1 VCRLKKI
8 LLSKKKRKKKEP
20 FRRNEPKKKPQK
32 KEKDKKNKKME
43 KRGARAVV
51 VSGAIAVFIAGLVFW
66 FMKWRFSSVAPVT
79 EDTGTGSGSWLASL
93 GIGAEPQTQQTQAPY
108 QTQAPHQTH
117 APHAQA
123 TQAPQQTKPPVVPIQ
138 RIEIGELPSIFP
150 EDEFGVP
157 ITDSQFSTP
166 ARAKGF
172 DDTAQALKDGAF
184 SDERVMPTLSTKNG
198 GMLSTLDVR
207 GDYAAPVLFDPNDRT
222 CGSCDKQCVLDGKWN
237 QSSAQR
243 NIDLGIIREE
253 RRRRI
258 VFADE

>member
-1 VCRLKKI
+1 MLFIKWR
-8 LLSKKKRKKKEP
+8 LSKAVD
-20 FRRNEPKKKPQK
+20 PQNA
-32 KEKDKKNKKME
+32 EE
-43 KRGARAVV
+43 TA
-51 VSGAIAVFIAGLVFW
+51 S
-66 FMKWRFSSVAPVT
+66 
-79 EDTGTGSGSWLASL
+79 GSGSWLSSL
-93 GIGAEPQTQQTQAPY
+93 GIGPSTNAANEQEPMFEPTQRGVGTGVGSQPPQYTTAAPR
-108 QTQAPHQTH
+108 
-117 APHAQA
+117 
-123 TQAPQQTKPPVVPIQ
+123 VPIQ
-138 RIEIGELPSIFP
+138 RVEIGELPSIFP

-157 ITDSQFSTP
+157 IGDSQFATP

-184 SDERVMPTLSTKNG
+184 SDERVMPSLSTKNG

>member
-1 VCRLKKI
+1 
-8 LLSKKKRKKKEP
+8 
-20 FRRNEPKKKPQK
+20 
-32 KEKDKKNKKME
+32 ME

-66 FMKWRFSSVAPVT
+66 FMKWRFSSVAKDTGAVT
-79 EDTGTGSGSWLASL
+79 EDPLPTSAGSWLASL
-93 GIGAEPQTQQTQAPY
+93 GIGAEPQTQQTEAPY
-108 QTQAPHQTH
+108 QTQAPHQTQ
-117 APHAQA
+117 AP
-123 TQAPQQTKPPVVPIQ
+123 QAPQQTKPPVVPIQ

>member
-1 VCRLKKI
+1 
-8 LLSKKKRKKKEP
+8 
-20 FRRNEPKKKPQK
+20 
-32 KEKDKKNKKME
+32 ME

-51 VSGAIAVFIAGLVFW
+51 VSGAIALVIAGIVFL
-66 FMKWRFSSVAPVT
+66 FLKWRTKEEQLVSS
-79 EDTGTGSGSWLASL
+79 GSGSGSWLASL
-93 GIGAEPQTQQTQAPY
+93 GIGATAAGPSNLRWDEEQPMPEP
-108 QTQAPHQTH
+108 
-117 APHAQA
+117 
-123 TQAPQQTKPPVVPIQ
+123 PQQRGAGTGVGSSSYVSVSAPTTAPAVKPPTVPIA
-138 RIEIGELPSIFP
+138 RIEVTELPSIFP

-157 ITDSQFSTP
+157 IGQSQFATP

-184 SDERVMPTLSTKNG
+184 SDERVLPSLSTKNG

-207 GDYAAPVLFDPNDRT
+207 GDYAAPVLFDPSDRT

-243 NIDLGIIREE
+243 NIDLGIIKEE

>member
-1 VCRLKKI
+1 MPFKKN
-8 LLSKKKRKKKEP
+8 LAVEEKKEKKEP
-20 FRRNEPKKKPQK
+20 FRRNEPKKKPK
-32 KEKDKKNKKME
+32 KRKRQKNKKME

-66 FMKWRFSSVAPVT
+66 FMKWRFSSVAPVA

-93 GIGAEPQTQQTQAPY
+93 GIGAEPQTQQTHAPYQTQEPY
-108 QTQAPHQTH
+108 QTQAP
-117 APHAQA
+117 QA
-123 TQAPQQTKPPVVPIQ
+123 TQAPQQTKAPVVPIQ

>member
-1 VCRLKKI
+1 
-8 LLSKKKRKKKEP
+8 
-20 FRRNEPKKKPQK
+20 
-32 KEKDKKNKKME
+32 ME

-51 VSGAIAVFIAGLVFW
+51 VSGAIALVIAGIVFL
-66 FMKWRFSSVAPVT
+66 FLKWRTKEEQLVSS
-79 EDTGTGSGSWLASL
+79 GSGSGSGSWLASL
-93 GIGAEPQTQQTQAPY
+93 GIGATAAGSSNVQWDAEQPMMPEP
-108 QTQAPHQTH
+108 
-117 APHAQA
+117 
-123 TQAPQQTKPPVVPIQ
+123 PQQRGAGTGVGSYVSAPTTATTVAPAVKPPTVPIA

-157 ITDSQFSTP
+157 IDKSQFATP

-184 SDERVMPTLSTKNG
+184 SDERVLPSLSTKNG

-207 GDYAAPVLFDPNDRT
+207 GDYAAPVLFDPSDRT

-243 NIDLGIIREE
+243 NIDLGIIKEE

>member
-1 VCRLKKI
+1 
-8 LLSKKKRKKKEP
+8 
-20 FRRNEPKKKPQK
+20 
-32 KEKDKKNKKME
+32 ME

-66 FMKWRFSSVAPVT
+66 FIKWRFSSVAPVA

-108 QTQAPHQTH
+108 QTQAPHQTQ
-117 APHAQA
+117 APYQ
-123 TQAPQQTKPPVVPIQ
+123 TQAPQQTKAPVVPIQ

>member
-1 VCRLKKI
+1 
-8 LLSKKKRKKKEP
+8 
-20 FRRNEPKKKPQK
+20 
-32 KEKDKKNKKME
+32 ME

-51 VSGAIAVFIAGLVFW
+51 ISGAIAVFIAGLVFW
-66 FMKWRFSSVAPVT
+66 FMKWRLSQGSGANGD
-79 EDTGTGSGSWLASL
+79 DTGSGSGSWLASL
-93 GIGAEPQTQQTQAPY
+93 GIGADRPDSRPDPRPDPTQPPY
-108 QTQAPHQTH
+108 QITGLGTGPTGPTGLTGPRPTTAP
-117 APHAQA
+117 AR
-123 TQAPQQTKPPVVPIQ
+123 PPVQ

-157 ITDSQFSTP
+157 ITDSQFATP

>member
-1 VCRLKKI
+1 
-8 LLSKKKRKKKEP
+8 
-20 FRRNEPKKKPQK
+20 
-32 KEKDKKNKKME
+32 ME

-51 VSGAIAVFIAGLVFW
+51 ISGAIAVFFAGLVFW
-66 FMKWRFSSVAPVT
+66 FMKWRLSQAAQDT
-79 EDTGTGSGSWLASL
+79 GLLEEDTTGSGSGSWLASI
-93 GIGAEPQTQQTQAPY
+93 GIGADKGSKDEPKDHSRYHPDATGTSSAAFPEPTNAPGGPAG
-108 QTQAPHQTH
+108 TR
-117 APHAQA
+117 
-123 TQAPQQTKPPVVPIQ
+123 PPVV

-184 SDERVMPTLSTKNG
+184 SDERVMPSLSTKNG

>member
-1 VCRLKKI
+1 
-8 LLSKKKRKKKEP
+8 
-20 FRRNEPKKKPQK
+20 
-32 KEKDKKNKKME
+32 ME

-51 VSGAIAVFIAGLVFW
+51 VSGAIALVIAGIVFL
-66 FMKWRFSSVAPVT
+66 FLKWRTKEVQLGSS
-79 EDTGTGSGSWLASL
+79 GTGSGSWLASL
-93 GIGAEPQTQQTQAPY
+93 GIGATAGSSNVQWDAEQPMPES
-108 QTQAPHQTH
+108 
-117 APHAQA
+117 
-123 TQAPQQTKPPVVPIQ
+123 PQQQQGAGTGVGSYVSAPTATTAAPAVKPPTVPIA

-157 ITDSQFSTP
+157 IDKSQFATP

-184 SDERVMPTLSTKNG
+184 SDERVLPSLSTKNG

-207 GDYAAPVLFDPNDRT
+207 GDYSAPVLFDPSDRT

-243 NIDLGIIREE
+243 NIDLGIIKEE

>member
-1 VCRLKKI
+1 
-8 LLSKKKRKKKEP
+8 
-20 FRRNEPKKKPQK
+20 
-32 KEKDKKNKKME
+32 ME

-51 VSGAIAVFIAGLVFW
+51 ISGAIAVFLAGLVFW
-66 FMKWRFSSVAPVT
+66 FMKWRFSQAAL
-79 EDTGTGSGSWLASL
+79 DTGALGDDSGSGSGSWLASL
-93 GIGAEPQTQQTQAPY
+93 GIGDKAPERLERLERLEPVPTVWPGPASGPPGPVPTTAPVAV
-108 QTQAPHQTH
+108 TR
-117 APHAQA
+117 
-123 TQAPQQTKPPVVPIQ
+123 PPVH